1 MKHFDYAGSPHRVS
15 LDAGALFFVPDDT
28 LVHAE
33 ADALGVRSAKDLFGG
48 IVPHPFVKTKVIS
61 HGVLAPA
68 AARPRGWSHA
78 FADRI
83 RDVVLP
89 GYSAFARADA
99 RAAASRLLELGAIR
113 AKPPRAAGGNGQSTL
128 ASMAEVEALLE
139 TLTDAHLDRHGLVL
153 ELCLQ
158 PVTTLSVGHVA
169 LDDTTIAYYGHQRLT
184 RDNSGHMVYGGSD
197 LTCVRG
203 GWETLEGLALESDV
217 RTAIRQARVYDEAT
231 LEYGVAASRRNYDV
245 GQGLDS
251 AGRRRSGV
259 FEASWRVGGA
269 SAAEVAALEAFARDP
284 SIALVDASTVEAY
297 GADVAL
303 PPGAIVHF
311 HGVDRDAGALARYS
325 LVRETPR
332 RRA

>member
-1 MKHFDYAGSPHRVS
+1 MS

-33 ADALGVRSAKDLFGG
+33 ADALDVRSAKDLFGG

-89 GYSAFARADA
+89 GYSTFARADA

-217 RTAIRQARVYDEAT
+217 RTAAVGCLRSLLARRRRQRGRGGRAGSLRPRSLDRARRCLHGGSVRRRRR
-231 LEYGVAASRRNYDV
+231 AAARGDRS
-245 GQGLDS
+245 LP
-251 AGRRRSGV
+251 RRRS
-259 FEASWRVGGA
+259 
-269 SAAEVAALEAFARDP
+269 
-284 SIALVDASTVEAY
+284 
-297 GADVAL
+297 
-303 PPGAIVHF
+303 
-311 HGVDRDAGALARYS
+311 
-325 LVRETPR
+325 
-332 RRA
+332 